1 MPTSSPVSA
10 PAAPAENLEFGIL
23 PERVRE
29 HARTRPTHVAFIDA
43 TTEIDYRALD
53 QRVDRSVAALQRDG
67 LQPRDVVALCAA
79 NSIDYV
85 VIMLASLRAGATFA
99 PLAPSSTAQSLGL
112 MLDNCGAR
120 FLFVDATGSAAVDA
134 AGERHGLTG
143 ISMNGDDAWP
153 SFDGWLAAADA
164 SPAPVAPDPD
174 TIFNII
180 YSSGTTGAPKG
191 IVHSNRLRWQQIA
204 GRAGA
209 LYDADSVTLISTP
222 LYSNTTLVAFMPA
235 LAAGGT
241 LVLMPKFDAG
251 RFLALAQHHRA
262 THTMLVPVQYRRLL
276 DHPDFDATDLS
287 SFRAKSCTSS
297 PFAAELKA
305 EVLARW
311 PGGLLEFYGMTEGG
325 GSCMLVAHEHPDKL
339 HTVGQPMPGHD
350 LRLIDKH
357 GSEIDPQQTGEI
369 VGHSG
374 FIMRGY
380 HGDPERTRET
390 EWIEPET
397 GARFIRT
404 GDIGHFDADGFLS
417 IVGRAKETII
427 SGGFNVFPSDIELIV
442 RQHEAVADVAVFGV
456 ASERWG
462 ETPVAFVTVAEGA
475 STSAA
480 DIQAWVNERLGKTQR
495 LSDMRVVDTIPRNA
509 IGKVSRKDL
518 RQIYGEIE

>member
-1 MPTSSPVSA
+1 MATPTPVSDSSA
-10 PAAPAENLEFGIL
+10 PAAIPEFGTL

-29 HARTRPTHVAFIDA
+29 HGRTHPTHVALIDA
-43 TTEIDYRALD
+43 NAEIDYRELD
-53 QRVDRSVAALQRDG
+53 QRVDRAVAALQRDG

-85 VIMLASLRAGATFA
+85 VIMLASLRAGASFA

-120 FLFVDATGSAAVDA
+120 FLFVDETGRAAVDA
-134 AGERHGLTG
+134 AAERADLTG
-143 ISMNGDDAWP
+143 ISMNGDHAWP
-153 SFDGWLAAADA
+153 RLGEWLAGKEV
-164 SPAPVAPDPD
+164 SPTPVEPDPD
-174 TIFNII
+174 TVFNII

-204 GRAGA
+204 GRAGS
-209 LYDADSVTLISTP
+209 LYDTDSVTLVSTP

-251 RFLALAQHHRA
+251 QFLALAQQHRA
-262 THTMLVPVQYRRLL
+262 THAMLVPVQYRRLL

-287 SFRAKSCTSS
+287 SFSMKSCTSS

-305 EVLARW
+305 EVLERW

-350 LRLIDKH
+350 LRLIDEQGH
-357 GSEIDPQQTGEI
+357 EIDPQQTGEI

-380 HGDPERTRET
+380 HGDPERTRQT
-390 EWIEPET
+390 EWFDPGT

-427 SGGFNVFPSDIELIV
+427 SGGFNIFPSDIESVV
-442 RQHEAVADVAVFGV
+442 RQHEAVADAAVFGV
-456 ASERWG
+456 TSQRWG

-475 STSAA
+475 STRAA

-509 IGKVSRKDL
+509 IGKVSRNDL
-518 RQIYGEIE
+518 RDIYGKTG